1 MSTTTSSNITTA
13 TDADGIATITWDMP
27 GRSMNVI
34 SQASDAEFKAACR
47 AAIADTSVKGVIIT
61 SAKPAFIAGA
71 DLEMMESISAGVG
84 LTNEQRAKMI
94 FDFFNTN
101 AIFTR
106 EVEKCGKPFVAAING
121 TALGGGFEICL
132 MCHHRIVADEPLIQ
146 IGQPEVKVGL
156 LPGGGGTQRI
166 PRLIGAYA
174 SMPVLIEG
182 KSLSPAAALKAGLV
196 HRVVP
201 TTDLLREAKAYIVG
215 GGKAVQPWDEKGYRI
230 PGGDPYSTAGKQMF
244 AGGNALLHAKTYGNY
259 PAPKA
264 ILSCVYE
271 GLQVPI
277 DAGLRI
283 EARYMAELMMN
294 PASRNM
300 IRSLFINMQRAA
312 KLASRPKGVPEAKLK
327 RIAVLG
333 AGMMGAGIAYVSAAA
348 GLDVVLIDSTD
359 ESATRGKGYSEKLLD
374 GAIAKGRSTPD
385 KKAALL
391 ARITPT
397 TSYEGLAD
405 CDLVIEA
412 VFEDRGIKA
421 DVTKKA
427 EAKLPINAIF
437 GSNTST
443 LPITGLAEAS
453 RDATKFIGVHFF
465 SPVDK
470 MQLVEIIRGKAT
482 SDATLAIAMDYV
494 KRIKKTPIVVNDSR
508 GFYTSR
514 VFGTYTRE
522 GMEMLMEGVTPALIE
537 NAGRMTGM
545 PMPPLALSDEVA
557 LDLIY
562 KVGLQTKKDLGDA
575 YRVTPVD
582 GLIQKMVVEFGRL
595 GKKSGKGFY
604 EYPDGDKKRL
614 WSGLASLATA
624 SREQPSV
631 DELKT
636 RFLYIQALEAARC
649 FEERVV
655 TAPEDADIGAILG
668 WGFAPW
674 SGGPLSLIDTVGAQA
689 FVRACDAMAQKYGP
703 RFIPP
708 KLLRDMAAKGG
719 QFYGHAAV
727 HAA

>member
-1 MSTTTSSNITTA
+1 MPQITTS
-13 TDADGIATITWDMP
+13 TDVDGITTITWDMP

-34 SQASDAEFKAACR
+34 SQASDREFKAACR
-47 AAIADTSVKGVIIT
+47 AAIADPKVKGVVIT

-71 DLEMMESISAGVG
+71 DLSMMEGISAGAG
-84 LTNEQRAKMI
+84 LTKEQQAETI
-94 FDFFNTN
+94 FDFFNEN
-101 AIFTR
+101 AKFTR

-132 MCHHRIVADEPLIQ
+132 MCHYRVVADDPKIQ

-156 LPGGGGTQRI
+156 LPGGGGTQRM
-166 PRLIGAYA
+166 PRLMGAMGA
-174 SMPVLIEG
+174 LPLLIEG
-182 KSLSPAAALKAGLV
+182 KSLDPKAALKAGLV
-196 HRVVP
+196 HEVVAAGE
-201 TTDLLREAKAYIVG
+201 LIKEAKAYILG
-215 GGKAVQPWDEKGYRI
+215 GGKAVQPWDEKGFRI
-230 PGGDPYSTAGKQMF
+230 PGGEPHSAGGSQVF
-244 AGGNALLHAKTYGNY
+244 AGGNAMVSARTLGNY

-264 ILSCVYE
+264 IMSCVYE

-312 KLASRPKGVPEAKLK
+312 KLASRPKGVAEAPLK
-327 RIAVLG
+327 KIAVLG

-359 ESATRGKGYSEKLLD
+359 AAAQKGKGYSEKLLD
-374 GAIAKGRSTPD
+374 GAIAKGRSTAE

-391 ARITPT
+391 GKITPA
-397 TSYEGLAD
+397 TSYAGLAD

-412 VFEDRGIKA
+412 VFEDRAIKA

-427 EAKLPINAIF
+427 EAVLPKTSVF

-453 RDATKFIGVHFF
+453 RDASKFIGVHFF

-482 SDATLAIAMDYV
+482 SDATLAAAMDYV

-522 GMEMLMEGVTPALIE
+522 GIIMLAEGIAPALIE

-545 PMPPLALSDEVA
+545 PMPPLALADEVA
-557 LDLIY
+557 LDLAY
-562 KVGLQTKKDLGDA
+562 KVGMQTKKDLGDA
-575 YRVTPVD
+575 YRPSAAAPIVE
-582 GLIQKMVVEFGRL
+582 KMVVELGRL
-595 GKKSGKGFY
+595 GKKAGKGFY
-604 EYPDGDKKRL
+604 EYPAGYKKRL
-614 WSGLASLATA
+614 WVGLSGLAKPAT
-624 SREQPSV
+624 EQPGV
-631 DELKT
+631 EELKT
-636 RFLYIQALEAARC
+636 RFLFIQALEAARC
-649 FEERVV
+649 YEEKVV

-674 SGGPLSLIDTVGAQA
+674 SGGPLSLIDTIGAA
-689 FVRACDAMAQKYGP
+689 DFVRQCDLLTQRLGP
-703 RFIPP
+703 RFSPP
-708 KLLRDMAAKGG
+708 ALLREMAAKGG
-719 QFYGHAAV
+719 KFYDTGKAKAA
-727 HAA
+727 

>member
-1 MSTTTSSNITTA
+1 MANITST
-13 TDADGIATITWDMP
+13 TDADGVCTIVWDMP

-34 SQASDAEFKAACR
+34 SADSGREFNAACL
-47 AAIADTSVKGVIIT
+47 AAISDPKVKGVIIT

-71 DLEMMESISAGVG
+71 DLSMMEGRSGGGGASKEA
-84 LTNEQRAKMI
+84 QAKSL
-94 FDFFNTN
+94 FDFFNDN
-101 AIFTR
+101 AKFTR
-106 EVEKCGKPFVAAING
+106 VVEKSGKPFVAAING

-132 MCHHRIVADEPLIQ
+132 MCHHRVVADDPTIQ

-166 PRLIGAYA
+166 PRLIGALA
-174 SMPVLIEG
+174 AAPLLLEG
-182 KSLSPAAALKAGLV
+182 KSLKPAEALKLGLV
-196 HRVVP
+196 HKVVP
-201 TTDLLREAKAYIVG
+201 KADLLREAKAYITG
-215 GGKAVQPWDEKGYRI
+215 GGKAVQPWDEKGYKV
-230 PGGDPYSTAGKQMF
+230 PGGTPYEGAARQIF
-244 AGGNALLHAKTYGNY
+244 PAGNALLHAKTLGNY
-259 PAPKA
+259 PAPQA
-264 ILSCVYE
+264 IMSCVYE

-300 IRSLFINMQRAA
+300 IRSLFINMQRAQ
-312 KLASRPKGVPEAKLK
+312 KLASRPKDVPEAKLK
-327 RIAVLG
+327 KIAVLG
-333 AGMMGAGIAYVSAAA
+333 AGMMGAGIAYVSAQA

-359 ESATRGKGYSEKLLD
+359 AAAQKGKSYSEKLLD
-374 GAIAKGRSTPD
+374 GAIAKGRSTPE

-391 ARITPT
+391 ARIAPT
-397 TSYEGLAD
+397 TSYDGLKD

-412 VFEDRGIKA
+412 VFEDRAIKA
-421 DVTKKA
+421 DVTRKA
-427 EAKLPINAIF
+427 EAVLPAHAIF

-443 LPITGLAEAS
+443 LPISGLAEAS
-453 RDATKFIGVHFF
+453 KDATKFIGVHFF

-482 SDATLAIAMDYV
+482 SNATLATAMDYV

-522 GMEMLMEGVTPALIE
+522 GILMLAEGIKPALIE

-545 PMPPLALSDEVA
+545 PMPPLALGDEVA
-557 LDLIY
+557 IDLMY
-562 KVGLQTKKDLGDA
+562 KVGLQTRKDLGDA
-575 YRVTPVD
+575 YRASPAD
-582 GLIQKMVVEFGRL
+582 GIIDKMVNEYGRV
-595 GKKSGKGFY
+595 GKKAGKGFY
-604 EYPDGDKKRL
+604 EYPEGDKKRL
-614 WSGLASLATA
+614 WSGLSKLAKLA
-624 SREQPSV
+624 AEQPDV

-649 FEERVV
+649 FEEKVV

-674 SGGPLSLIDTVGAQA
+674 SGGPLSLIDTVGPAE
-689 FVRACDAMAQKYGP
+689 FVRQCDLLAQRFGP
-703 RFIPP
+703 RFAPP
-708 KLLRDMAAKGG
+708 ALLRQMATSGKRFYDAAAK
-719 QFYGHAAV
+719 AA
-727 HAA
+727 

>member
-1 MSTTTSSNITTA
+1 MTNITST

-34 SQASDAEFKAACR
+34 SADSDREFKAACL
-47 AAIADTSVKGVIIT
+47 AAIADKAVKGVVIT

-71 DLEMMESISAGVG
+71 DLSMMEGISAGAG
-84 LTNEQRAKMI
+84 LSKEQQAKTI
-94 FDFFNTN
+94 FDFFNDN
-101 AIFTR
+101 AKFTR
-106 EVEKCGKPFVAAING
+106 KVEKSGKPFVAAING

-132 MCHHRIVADEPLIQ
+132 MCHHRVVADDPTIQ

-156 LPGGGGTQRI
+156 LPGGGGTQRM
-166 PRLIGAYA
+166 PRLMGAMA
-174 SMPVLIEG
+174 ALPLLVEG
-182 KSLSPAAALKAGLV
+182 KSLDPKAALKAGLV
-196 HRVVP
+196 HKVVP
-201 TTDLLREAKAYIVG
+201 AADLMKEAKAYILG
-215 GGKAVQPWDEKGYRI
+215 GGSAVQPWDEKAYKV
-230 PGGDPYSTAGKQMF
+230 PGGTAYDGAARQVF
-244 AGGNALLHAKTYGNY
+244 PAGNALLHAKTMGNY
-259 PAPKA
+259 PAPQA
-264 ILSCVYE
+264 IMSCVYE
-271 GLQVPI
+271 GLLVPI

-312 KLASRPKGVPEAKLK
+312 KLASRPKDFPEAKLK
-327 RIAVLG
+327 KIAVLG
-333 AGMMGAGIAYVSAAA
+333 AGMMGAGIAYVSAQA

-359 ESATRGKGYSEKLLD
+359 AAAQKGKAYSEKLLD
-374 GAIAKGRSTPD
+374 GAIAKGRSTAE

-391 ARITPT
+391 GRITPT
-397 TSYEGLAD
+397 TSYAGLAD

-412 VFEDRGIKA
+412 VFEDRAIKA

-427 EAKLPINAIF
+427 EAVLPKGAVF

-482 SDATLAIAMDYV
+482 SDATLAAAMDYV
-494 KRIKKTPIVVNDSR
+494 KRIRKTPVVVNDRR

-522 GMEMLMEGVTPALIE
+522 GILMLAEGITPALIE

-545 PMPPLALSDEVA
+545 PMAPLALGDEVA
-557 LDLIY
+557 IDLMY
-562 KVGLQTKKDLGDA
+562 KVGMQTRKDLGDS
-575 YRVTPVD
+575 YRTSPAD
-582 GLIQKMVVEFGRL
+582 GIIEKMVNEFGRV
-595 GKKSGKGFY
+595 GKKAGKGFY
-604 EYPDGDKKRL
+604 EYPEGEKKRL
-614 WSGLASLATA
+614 WSGLAKLAKPMA
-624 SREQPSV
+624 EQPAV
-631 DELKT
+631 EDLKT
-636 RFLYIQALEAARC
+636 RFLFIQALEAARC
-649 FEERVV
+649 YEEKVV

-674 SGGPLSLIDTVGAQA
+674 SGGPLSLIDTVGPAE
-689 FVRACDAMAQKYGP
+689 FVRQCDLLAQRFGP
-703 RFIPP
+703 RFSPP
-708 KLLRDMAAKGG
+708 ALLRQMAASGKR
-719 QFYGHAAV
+719 FYDQPGAKAA
-727 HAA
+727 

>member
-1 MSTTTSSNITTA
+1 MTNITA
-13 TDADGIATITWDMP
+13 STDADGITTITWDMP

-34 SQASDAEFKAACR
+34 SADSDREFRAACL
-47 AAIADTSVKGVIIT
+47 AAIADKAVKGVVIT

-71 DLEMMESISAGVG
+71 DLSMMEGISAGAG
-84 LTNEQRAKMI
+84 QTKEQQAKAI
-94 FDFFNTN
+94 FDFFNDN
-101 AIFTR
+101 AKFTR
-106 EVEKCGKPFVAAING
+106 VVETSGKPFVAAING

-132 MCHHRIVADEPLIQ
+132 MCHHRIAADDPGLQ

-156 LPGGGGTQRI
+156 LPGGGGTQRM
-166 PRLIGAYA
+166 PRLMGAMA
-174 SMPVLIEG
+174 ALPLLLEG
-182 KSLSPAAALKAGLV
+182 KSLDPKAALKAGLV

-201 TTDLLREAKAYIVG
+201 AADLIKEAKAYILG
-215 GGKAVQPWDEKGYRI
+215 GGKAVQPWDEKGYTV
-230 PGGDPYSTAGKQMF
+230 PGGTPFDGAARQVFPA
-244 AGGNALLHAKTYGNY
+244 GNALLHSKTLGNY

-264 ILSCVYE
+264 IMSCVYE

-277 DAGLRI
+277 DAALRI

-312 KLASRPKGVPEAKLK
+312 KLASRPKDVPEAKLK
-327 RIAVLG
+327 KIAVLG
-333 AGMMGAGIAYVSAAA
+333 AGMMGAGIAYVSAQA

-359 ESATRGKGYSEKLLD
+359 AAAQMGKNYSEKLLN
-374 GAIAKGRSTPD
+374 GAIAKGRSTPE

-397 TSYEGLAD
+397 ASYAGLAD

-412 VFEDRGIKA
+412 VFEDRAIKA
-421 DVTKKA
+421 DVTRKA
-427 EAKLPINAIF
+427 EAVLPASAIF

-443 LPITGLAEAS
+443 LPITGLAAAS

-470 MQLVEIIRGKAT
+470 MQLVEIIRGKET
-482 SDATLAIAMDYV
+482 SDATLATAMDYV
-494 KRIKKTPIVVNDSR
+494 KRIRKTPIVVNDSR

-514 VFGTYTRE
+514 VFATYTNE
-522 GMEMLMEGVTPALIE
+522 GIMMLSEGITPALIE

-545 PMPPLALSDEVA
+545 PMAPLALGDEVA
-557 LDLIY
+557 IDLMY
-562 KVGLQTKKDLGDA
+562 KVGLQTRKDLGDKYVA
-575 YRVTPVD
+575 TPAHD
-582 GLIQKMVVEFGRL
+582 IIEKMVNEFGRV
-595 GKKSGKGFY
+595 GKKAGKGFY
-604 EYPDGDKKRL
+604 EYPEGDKKRL
-614 WSGLASLATA
+614 WAGLSKLAKPLA
-624 SREQPSV
+624 EQPPV

-649 FEERVV
+649 FEEKVV

-674 SGGPLSLIDTVGAQA
+674 SGGPLSLIDTVGPAE
-689 FVRACDAMAQKYGP
+689 FVRQCDLLAQRFGP
-703 RFIPP
+703 RFSPP
-708 KLLRDMAAKGG
+708 ALLRQMATSGKRFYDKADAK
-719 QFYGHAAV
+719 AA
-727 HAA
+727 

>member
-1 MSTTTSSNITTA
+1 MPQITTS
-13 TDADGIATITWDMP
+13 TDADGITTITWDMP

-34 SQASDAEFKAACR
+34 SADSDREFKAACR
-47 AAIADTSVKGVIIT
+47 AAIADPKVKGVVIT

-71 DLEMMESISAGVG
+71 DLSMMEGISAGAG
-84 LTNEQRAKMI
+84 LTKEQQAKTI
-94 FDFFNTN
+94 FDFFNEN
-101 AIFTR
+101 AKFTR
-106 EVEKCGKPFVAAING
+106 EVEKCDKPFVAAING

-132 MCHHRIVADEPLIQ
+132 MCHYRVVADDPKIQ

-156 LPGGGGTQRI
+156 LPGGGGTQRM
-166 PRLIGAYA
+166 PRLMGAMGA
-174 SMPVLIEG
+174 LPLLIEG
-182 KSLSPAAALKAGLV
+182 KSLDPKAALKSGLV
-196 HRVVP
+196 HEVVAAGE
-201 TTDLLREAKAYIVG
+201 LIKEAKAYILG
-215 GGKAVQPWDEKGYRI
+215 GGKAVQPWDEKGFRI
-230 PGGDPYSTAGKQMF
+230 PGGEPHSAGGSQVF
-244 AGGNALLHAKTYGNY
+244 AGGNAMVSARTLGNY

-264 ILSCVYE
+264 IMSCVYE

-312 KLASRPKGVPEAKLK
+312 KLASRPKGVAEAPLK
-327 RIAVLG
+327 KIAVLG

-359 ESATRGKGYSEKLLD
+359 AAAQKGKGYSEKLLD
-374 GAIAKGRSTPD
+374 GAIAKGRSTAE

-391 ARITPT
+391 GKITPA
-397 TSYEGLAD
+397 TSYAGLAD

-412 VFEDRGIKA
+412 VFEDRAIKA

-427 EAKLPINAIF
+427 EAVLPKTSVF

-453 RDATKFIGVHFF
+453 RDASKFIGVHFF

-482 SDATLAIAMDYV
+482 SDATLAAAMDYV

-522 GMEMLMEGVTPALIE
+522 GIIMLAEGIAPALIE

-545 PMPPLALSDEVA
+545 PMPPLALADEVA
-557 LDLIY
+557 LDLAY
-562 KVGLQTKKDLGDA
+562 KVGMQTKKDLGDA
-575 YRVTPVD
+575 YRASPADAIVA
-582 GLIQKMVVEFGRL
+582 KMVTDLGRL
-595 GKKSGKGFY
+595 GKKSDKGFY
-604 EYPDGDKKRL
+604 EYPEDGKKRL
-614 WSGLASLATA
+614 WSGLSQFAKPAA
-624 SREQPSV
+624 EQPDV
-631 DELKT
+631 AELKS

-649 FEERVV
+649 YEEKVV

-674 SGGPLSLIDTVGAQA
+674 SGGPLSLIDTVGAA
-689 FVRACDAMAQKYGP
+689 EFVRQCDLMAQRLGP
-703 RFIPP
+703 RFSPP
-708 KLLRDMAAKGG
+708 ALLREMAANGAK
-719 QFYGHAAV
+719 FYDTGKAKAA
-727 HAA
+727 

>member
-1 MSTTTSSNITTA
+1 MPNITSS
-13 TDADGIATITWDMP
+13 TDADGIATILWDMP

-34 SQASDAEFKAACR
+34 SSDSGREFNAACL
-47 AAIADTSVKGVIIT
+47 AAIADPKVKGVVIT

-71 DLEMMESISAGVG
+71 DLSMMEGISAGAG
-84 LTNEQRAKMI
+84 QTKEQQAKAI
-94 FDFFNTN
+94 FDFFNEN
-101 AIFTR
+101 AKFTR
-106 EVEKCGKPFVAAING
+106 VVEKCGKPFVAAING

-132 MCHHRIVADEPLIQ
+132 MCHYRIVADDPKIQ

-166 PRLIGAYA
+166 PRLMGAMGA
-174 SMPVLIEG
+174 LPLLIEG
-182 KSLSPAAALKAGLV
+182 KSLDPQAALKAGLV

-201 TTDLLREAKAYIVG
+201 AADLIKEAKAYIKG
-215 GGKAVQPWDEKGYRI
+215 GGKAVQPWDEKGFRI
-230 PGGDPYSTAGKQMF
+230 PGGDPQSAGGGQIF
-244 AGGNALLHAKTYGNY
+244 AGGNALLHAKTMDNY

-264 ILSCVYE
+264 IMSCVYE

-300 IRSLFINMQRAA
+300 IRSLFINMQRAQ
-312 KLASRPKGVPEAKLK
+312 KLASRPKGVPEAPLK
-327 RIAVLG
+327 KIAVLG
-333 AGMMGAGIAYVSAAA
+333 AGMMGAGIAYVSAAV
-348 GLDVVLIDSTD
+348 GIDVVLIDSTD
-359 ESATRGKGYSEKLLD
+359 AAAQKGKSYSEKLLD
-374 GAIAKGRSTPD
+374 SAIAKGRSTAE

-391 ARITPT
+391 GKITPT
-397 TSYEGLAD
+397 TSYAGLAD

-412 VFEDRGIKA
+412 VFEDRAIKA

-427 EAKLPINAIF
+427 EAVLPKSSVF

-443 LPITGLAEAS
+443 LPISGLAEAS

-482 SDATLAIAMDYV
+482 SDATLAAAMDYV

-522 GMEMLMEGVTPALIE
+522 GILMLAEGITPALIE

-545 PMPPLALSDEVA
+545 PMPPLALADEVA
-557 LDLIY
+557 LDLAY
-562 KVGLQTKKDLGDA
+562 KVGQQTKKDLGDA
-575 YRVTPVD
+575 YRPSPADPIVE
-582 GLIQKMVVEFGRL
+582 KMVMELGRL
-595 GKKSGKGFY
+595 GKKAGKGFY
-604 EYPDGDKKRL
+604 EYPEGDKKRL
-614 WSGLASLATA
+614 WSGLSGLAKPA
-624 SREQPSV
+624 AEQPDV
-631 DELKT
+631 ADLKT

-649 FEERVV
+649 FEEKVV

-674 SGGPLSLIDTVGAQA
+674 SGGPLSLIDTVGAA
-689 FVRACDAMAQKYGP
+689 EFVRQCDLMAQRLGP
-703 RFIPP
+703 RFSPP
-708 KLLRDMAAKGG
+708 KLLRDMAAKGSK
-719 QFYGHAAV
+719 FYDAAKAQ
-727 HAA
+727 AA

>member
-1 MSTTTSSNITTA
+1 MTATNITSA
-13 TDADGIATITWDMP
+13 TDADGITTITWDMP

-34 SQASDAEFKAACR
+34 SADSDREFKAACL
-47 AAIADTSVKGVIIT
+47 AAIADKAVKGVVIT

-71 DLEMMESISAGVG
+71 DLSMMEGISAGAG
-84 LTNEQRAKMI
+84 QTKEQQAKTI
-94 FDFFNTN
+94 FDFFNDN
-101 AIFTR
+101 AKFTR
-106 EVEKCGKPFVAAING
+106 VVEKSGKPFVAAING

-132 MCHHRIVADEPLIQ
+132 MCHYRVVADDPSIQ

-166 PRLIGAYA
+166 PRLIGAMA
-174 SMPVLIEG
+174 AAPLLLEG
-182 KSLSPAAALKAGLV
+182 KSLDPQKALKAGLV
-196 HRVVP
+196 HKVVP
-201 TTDLLREAKAYIVG
+201 AADLIKEAKAYISG
-215 GGKAVQPWDEKGYRI
+215 GGKAVQPWDTKEFKV
-230 PGGDPYSTAGKQMF
+230 PGGTPYDGPARQMF
-244 AGGNALLHAKTYGNY
+244 PAGNAMLHSKTLGNY
-259 PAPKA
+259 PAPQA
-264 ILSCVYE
+264 IMSCVYE

-277 DAGLRI
+277 DAALRI

-312 KLASRPKGVPEAKLK
+312 KLASRPKDVPEAKLK
-327 RIAVLG
+327 KIAVLG
-333 AGMMGAGIAYVSAAA
+333 AGMMGAGIAYVSAQA

-359 ESATRGKGYSEKLLD
+359 AAAQKGKGYAEKLLD
-374 GAIAKGRSTPD
+374 GAIAKGRSTPE

-397 TSYEGLAD
+397 TSYAGLAD

-412 VFEDRGIKA
+412 VFEDRAIKA

-427 EAKLPINAIF
+427 EAVLPTTAIF

-482 SDATLAIAMDYV
+482 SDATLAVAMDYV
-494 KRIKKTPIVVNDSR
+494 KRIRKTPVVVNDSR

-514 VFGTYTRE
+514 VFGTYV
-522 GMEMLMEGVTPALIE
+522 GEGVRMLAEGITPALIE

-545 PMPPLALSDEVA
+545 PMPPLALADEVA
-557 LDLIY
+557 IDLMY
-562 KVGLQTKKDLGDA
+562 KVGLQTRKDLGDKYQA
-575 YRVTPVD
+575 SPSD
-582 GLIQKMVVEFGRL
+582 GVVERMVNEFGRV
-595 GKKSGKGFY
+595 GKKAGKGY
-604 EYPDGDKKRL
+604 YDYPEGDKKRL
-614 WSGLASLATA
+614 WSGLSKLAKPA
-624 SREQPSV
+624 AEQPSV

-649 FEERVV
+649 YEEKVV

-674 SGGPLSLIDTVGAQA
+674 SGGPLSLIDTVGAA
-689 FVRACDAMAQKYGP
+689 EFVRHCDLLAQRLGP
-703 RFIPP
+703 RFSPP
-708 KLLRDMAAKGG
+708 ASLRAMAKSGGRFYDAAAGAK
-719 QFYGHAAV
+719 AA
-727 HAA
+727 